1 LRRDRRWQEST
12 EPAATGDW
20 VCTIA
25 RAGRRPEEARCRPG
39 PDRLRAQPCRYALAT
54 VLMASLPAFDRFLR
68 RGPTSRPTPGPL
80 DQRQA
85 LGPATGASTSGR
97 RSVSDRS
104 LRQGRQ
110 GDTVEAIAPDAQ
122 RSDRG
127 MLQGGWTAV
136 RLGRYLSVTA
146 VAVVYVGRAQVAAR
160 CAGGPPRVRLPTVVF
175 PSLRDAS
182 PHFCLC
188 FCRCAGVPPPFVWIS
203 LDSLVRIE
211 TYQWVT
217 RWKTAENFFARLF
230 P

>member
-1 LRRDRRWQEST
+1 MPSPRSLW
-12 EPAATGDW
+12 P
-20 VCTIA
+20 
-25 RAGRRPEEARCRPG
+25 PCRPSI
-39 PDRLRAQPCRYALAT
+39 
-54 VLMASLPAFDRFLR
+54 ASFD
-68 RGPTSRPTPGPL
+68 GA
-80 DQRQA
+80 RQA
-85 LGPATGASTSGR
+85 ARHQGRSTSARRSAPATGASTSGR

-188 FCRCAGVPPPFVWIS
+188 FCRCAGVPPPEIQTNPTHIIWVFATSSARPRKSKWIDPGPCVVAGPLPHKDNYVPLNS
-203 LDSLVRIE
+203 IALG
-211 TYQWVT
+211 
-217 RWKTAENFFARLF
+217 
-230 P
+230 